1 MRQLEN
7 ERVAAIQPLL
17 DTPIFRLVGSSIIL
31 GLTPARVWVDD
42 PLRPNTV
49 LANEGRNVHLSGA
62 TDNDETNRQLAEIF
76 ANEIAP
82 ECRSRGISFFKL
94 HYSPEIWSSII
105 DTIFGPLEQNVD
117 RRIYCALSDGSS
129 ASCPPVP
136 TGFALRQIDQQLLDS
151 KVGHLDLVFEEI
163 LGGWLSID
171 TFLER
176 GFGFAMLHGTSVVC
190 WCTSEYVS
198 EERCGM
204 GIETVEDYQG
214 RGIATTVGAQVAK
227 QAKGLGLRPYW
238 DCWEDNKPSIRVA
251 EKLGFTDPYSYK
263 IAFGKFE

>member
-82 ECRSRGISFFKL
+82 ECRSRGIGFFKL
-94 HYSPEIWSSII
+94 H
-105 DTIFGPLEQNVD
+105 
-117 RRIYCALSDGSS
+117 
-129 ASCPPVP
+129 
-136 TGFALRQIDQQLLDS
+136 
-151 KVGHLDLVFEEI
+151 
-163 LGGWLSID
+163 
-171 TFLER
+171 
-176 GFGFAMLHGTSVVC
+176 
-190 WCTSEYVS
+190 
-198 EERCGM
+198 
-204 GIETVEDYQG
+204 
-214 RGIATTVGAQVAK
+214 
-227 QAKGLGLRPYW
+227 
-238 DCWEDNKPSIRVA
+238 
-251 EKLGFTDPYSYK
+251 
-263 IAFGKFE
+263 